1 MAAKILM
8 MKLLQELQGFAEI
21 THRRPQ
27 SRSPGLFMMQLRSH
41 TSHTTLPN
49 ARRNIVI
56 HVPEALTAPAEVKI
70 THLRQ
75 TREPTAR
82 LAAP

>member
-21 THRRPQ
+21 TQRRPQ

-41 TSHTTLPN
+41 SSHTTLPN

-56 HVPEALTAPAEVKI
+56 HLPEALTAPAPVKI

-75 TREPTAR
+75 APAPAAR